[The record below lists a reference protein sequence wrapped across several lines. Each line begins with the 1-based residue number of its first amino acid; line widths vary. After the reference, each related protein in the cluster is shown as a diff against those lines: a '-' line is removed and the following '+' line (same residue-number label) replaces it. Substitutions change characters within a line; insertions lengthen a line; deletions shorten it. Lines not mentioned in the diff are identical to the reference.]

1 MDYGAIDT
9 LGLAFSAYLDDLGYL
24 HTFNFVL
31 RHFTLDTFMPSILP
45 EFDHYLLLSHTSH
58 HDTWHHI
65 PLSIRMRCRSVFN
78 HFGCAF
84 IHLLDFMF
92 NIFYDG
98 RAWQIVDLVVTII
111 FILTVGILSV
121 DLFTLCILSTDHYCC
136 YSLVSFVLSAWCH
149 DTWSCL
155 ALPIWGW
162 TFSLHDNVI
171 TWWMNIF

>member
-1 MDYGAIDT
+1 MISDT
-9 LGLAFSAYLDDLGYL
+9 C
-24 HTFNFVL
+24 
-31 RHFTLDTFMPSILP
+31 
-45 EFDHYLLLSHTSH
+45 LLLISHSDISPWMLSCLPSYQSLIITLFYPTH
-58 HDTWHHI
+58 PTVTHDLTI
-65 PLSIRMRCRSVFN
+65 FSIRRRCRSVLD
-78 HFGCAF
+78 HLGCVF
-84 IHLLDFMF
+84 IHLLDFRF

-98 RAWQIVDLVVTII
+98 RAWQIVDLVVMII

-121 DLFTLCILSTDHYCC
+121 DLFALCILSTDHYCC
-136 YSLVSFVLSAWCH
+136 YSLVSFVSSVWCH

>member
-9 LGLAFSAYLDDLGYL
+9 LGLIFSAYLDDLGYL
-24 HTFNFVL
+24 PTFHFIL
-31 RHFTLDTFMPSILP
+31 KHFTLDTFMLSILP
-45 EFDHYLLLSHTSH
+45 ELDYYLLLSHTSH
-58 HDTWHHI
+58 HDTWSHT
-65 PLSIRMRCRSVFN
+65 PFLIRRICRSVLD

-84 IHLLDFMF
+84 IHFLDFRF
-92 NIFYDG
+92 NIFHDG
-98 RAWQIVDLVVTII
+98 AWQIVDLVVTII